1 VLRGEFSR
9 SGEREADE
17 VVCGNSEPLAQLGF
31 T

>member
-9 SGEREADE
+9 SGERETDE
-17 VVCGNSEPLAQLGF
+17 VVCGNSELLVQLGV